1 MGTSLREQRRH
12 RSWPEELKREI
23 VAASREPGTS
33 VSVVARRYDVNANQV
48 FAWRKRYHEEV
59 STSVPLQLVPVTVT
73 PDRAREPAPV
83 SSSELIEIEL
93 PGGCRVRVGNGVKA
107 AALRLVLDVL
117 ERR

>member
-1 MGTSLREQRRH
+1 MGTSLRERRRH

-23 VAASREPGTS
+23 VAASLEPGSS

-48 FAWRKRYHEEV
+48 FAWRKRYRGA
-59 STSVPLQLVPVTVT
+59 STEPAALQLMPVTVT
-73 PDRAREPAPV
+73 PDRPAEPAPGPAR
-83 SSSELIEIEL
+83 ELIEIEL
-93 PGGCRVRVGNGVKA
+93 TGGYRVRVGNGVKT